1 MLKKRKLIGET
12 LEVEQSKLLRKD
24 TQELN
29 FMLSNYIGLRNEET
43 NEEQKELLG
52 EYINL
57 ITTTLTYKHISKL
70 NQ

>member
-29 FMLSNYIGLRNEET
+29 FMLSNYISLRSEET

-57 ITTTLTYKHISKL
+57 ISITLTYKHISKL